1 MAGKEVLEDALNAYE
16 GTVLAISHDR
26 YFINRVSNR
35 ILELF
40 RGGFLDFKGNYD
52 YYLEKRDQV
61 RENLLSENE
70 SAAKTVSREKEARLV
85 RKEEDA
91 KRRKYERE
99 LQALES
105 SIDALSK
112 EIAGLDDEMAEPS
125 IASDAARLTE
135 LQREKEEKEELLGT
149 LYANWEKMLENP

>member
-1 MAGKEVLEDALNAYE
+1 
-16 GTVLAISHDR
+16 
-26 YFINRVSNR
+26 
-35 ILELF
+35 
-40 RGGFLDFKGNYD
+40 D

-112 EIAGLDDEMAEPS
+112 EIAGLDDEMADPS

-149 LYANWEKMLENP
+149 LYANWERMLENP